1 MARGLSQEANFVV
14 EDLKGPLADG
24 EIDRAVAWG
33 RALARS
39 YQEMLADATRP
50 RS

>member
-1 MARGLSQEANFVV
+1 MV

-33 RALARS
+33 RAVARS
-39 YQEMLADATRP
+39 YQEMLADATRAG
-50 RS
+50 S